1 MNNIWITVMSILGFA
16 MIVNCIC
23 ICKICKRDYKHI
35 MQLTAPVYPVN
46 QVSILPI
53 PQPIPTTIG
62 TRVYDISE
70 NLHIIEIQTI
80 INHEIC

>member
-1 MNNIWITVMSILGFA
+1 MSILGFT

-53 PQPIPTTIG
+53 PQPIPQSIPTTIG

>member
-1 MNNIWITVMSILGFA
+1 MSILGFA

-23 ICKICKRDYKHI
+23 ICKICKRDYKDI

-53 PQPIPTTIG
+53 PQPISQPIPQPIPTTIG
-62 TRVYDISE
+62 TRVYDVSE